1 MGVSSVT
8 TPEAT
13 YTEDSKAL
21 WYYSASQFQLMWW
34 RFRKNRIAV
43 VGAIIYFFFI
53 TLAVFAGF
61 VSPTT
66 KQFRDAEYTY
76 GPPQTIHFVDEEGDF
91 SFRPFVYAPES
102 KLDPESFEWIITE
115 DKSEKLPIRLFVAG
129 EAYQFWGLFET
140 NIHLFGVENHPI
152 HLLGTDGLG
161 RDILSRTIYAT
172 RISMSI
178 GIFGIL
184 TSFLIGLSIGG
195 AAGYF
200 GGRVDNFL
208 QRFIEFMVSLPQYP
222 IWMSLAAAVPKEW
235 PPLRIYILITIMIGF
250 FSWTGL
256 ARRLR
261 GLVLSIRNEDYVI
274 SAKIS
279 GCSSGYIILRHM
291 LPTCLS
297 YIIVDL
303 TVSFPGMILGETA
316 LSFLGLGL
324 QPPVVSWGVLLN
336 NVSQLETIIM
346 YPWFLYPAVP
356 LVLAMLAVN
365 LLGDGLRDA
374 ADPYSRS

>member
-1 MGVSSVT
+1 MAVETNQLGSSLVQ
-8 TPEAT
+8 
-13 YTEDSKAL
+13 EDPRAVK
-21 WYYSASQFQLMWW
+21 YYSASQFQLMWW

-43 VGAIIYFFFI
+43 VGTAVYFFFI
-53 TLAVFAGF
+53 FIAIFAEF

-66 KQFRDAEYTY
+66 KQFRDTSYTY
-76 GPPQTIHFVDEEGDF
+76 GPPQKVHFVDDQGKF
-91 SFRPFVYAPES
+91 HLRPFVYGIKSTLNQET
-102 KLDPESFEWIITE
+102 FEWEIIE
-115 DKSEKLPIRLFVAG
+115 DKSERLPIRFFVEG
-129 EAYQFWGLFET
+129 ETYEFWGLFKSD
-140 NIHLFGVENHPI
+140 IHLFGI
-152 HLLGTDGLG
+152 SDGILHLWGTDDLG
-161 RDILSRTIYAT
+161 RDVLSRTIYAT
-172 RISMSI
+172 RISLSI

-184 TSFLIGLSIGG
+184 TSFIIGLTIGG

-200 GGRVDNFL
+200 GGRVDNIL

-235 PPLRIYILITIMIGF
+235 PPMRIYILITIMIGF

-261 GLVLSIRNEDYVI
+261 GLVLSIRNEDYAV

-279 GCSSGYIILRHM
+279 GCSDQYIILRHM

-324 QPPVVSWGVLLN
+324 QAPVVSWGVLLN
-336 NVSQLETIIM
+336 KVSQLETIVM
-346 YPWFLYPAVP
+346 YPWFLYPAIP

-365 LLGDGLRDA
+365 LIGDGLRDA
-374 ADPYSRS
+374 ADPYSR

>member
-1 MGVSSVT
+1 MAVNSGAIKTNQVS
-8 TPEAT
+8 
-13 YTEDSKAL
+13 EDPRAVK
-21 WYYSASQFQLMWW
+21 YYSASQFQLMWW
-34 RFRKNRIAV
+34 RFKKNRVAV
-43 VGAIIYFFFI
+43 VGTAVYFLFILIAI
-53 TLAVFAGF
+53 FAEF

-66 KQFRDAEYTY
+66 KQFRDKSYTY
-76 GPPQTIHFVDEEGDF
+76 GPPQRVHFLDEQGKF
-91 SFRPFVYAPES
+91 HLQPFVYDTKSTLNKETF
-102 KLDPESFEWIITE
+102 DWEIVE
-115 DKSEKLPIRLFVAG
+115 DTSQRIPIQFFVTR
-129 EAYQFWGLFET
+129 EPYEMWGLFES
-140 NIHLFGVENHPI
+140 NIHLFGIPDGTL
-152 HLLGTDGLG
+152 HLLGTDDLG

-172 RISMSI
+172 RVSLSI

-184 TSFLIGLSIGG
+184 TSFVIGLAIGG
-195 AAGYF
+195 TAGYF
-200 GGRVDNFL
+200 GGRIDNIL

-235 PPLRIYILITIMIGF
+235 PPMRIYLLITIMIGF

-261 GLVLSIRNEDYVI
+261 GLVLSIRNEDYAI

-279 GCSSGYIILRHM
+279 GCSDGYIILRHM

-324 QPPVVSWGVLLN
+324 QAPVVSWGVLLN
-336 NVSQLETIIM
+336 KVSQLETIIM

-356 LVLAMLAVN
+356 LILAMLSVN
-365 LLGDGLRDA
+365 LIGDGLRDA
-374 ADPYSRS
+374 ADPYSK